1 MKRQKA
7 LDPRIIEPGH
17 PGLLQSVLVEVNTA
31 RRALGK
37 HPLKRLPAGIPG
49 SERQCPIAR
58 ALDGGHVQVSG
69 PTIQMPSMKQAYLV
83 AHAWGAEV
91 LNNEGEVDAPGVID
105 EFVSAFDHWGV
116 Y

>member
-1 MKRQKA
+1 
-7 LDPRIIEPGH
+7 
-17 PGLLQSVLVEVNTA
+17 
-31 RRALGK
+31 
-37 HPLKRLPAGIPG
+37 
-49 SERQCPIAR
+49 
-58 ALDGGHVQVSG
+58 
-69 PTIQMPSMKQAYLV
+69 MKQAYLV